1 MRQVRRMTFETNSSS
16 THSLTMCTKE
26 EYDDWKKGKLL
37 FDSYYQKFVSLLE
50 LTKELTKADFE
61 KAENNYESH
70 KQKYQKNWNQL
81 TKEEQEEYTFG
92 YIKKNKSMDGIV
104 TYPEWLDRN
113 DCLDIFYE
121 EYTTK
126 NNEKIIAF
134 GAYGYDG

>member
-26 EYDDWKKGKLL
+26 EYDNWKNGKLL
-37 FDSYYQKFVSLLE
+37 FDSCYKKFVPSL
-50 LTKELTKADFE
+50 ELTKADFE
-61 KAENNYESH
+61 EAEDNYKSN

-81 TKEEQEEYTFG
+81 TKEEQEEYTLE
-92 YIKKNKSMDGIV
+92 YIKENRSMDEIV

-113 DCLDIFYE
+113 DYLDQFYK

-126 NNEKIIAF
+126 NNEKIVAF
-134 GAYGYDG
+134 GVYGYDG

>member
-1 MRQVRRMTFETNSSS
+1 MRQIRKNVFETNSSS

-26 EYDDWKKGKLL
+26 EYDNWKNVKLL
-37 FDSYYQKFVSLLE
+37 FDSYYKKFVSSL
-50 LTKELTKADFE
+50 ELTKADFE

-81 TKEEQEEYTFG
+81 TKEEQEEYTIG
-92 YIKKNKSMDGIV
+92 YIKENKSMDEIV

-113 DCLDIFYE
+113 DYVDKFYK

-126 NNEKIIAF
+126 NNEKIVAF

>member
-1 MRQVRRMTFETNSSS
+1 MRQIRKNVFETNSSS

-26 EYDDWKKGKLL
+26 EYDNWKNGKLL
-37 FDSYYQKFVSLLE
+37 FDSYYKKFVSSL
-50 LTKELTKADFE
+50 ELTKADFE

-81 TKEEQEEYTFG
+81 TKEEQEKYTLG
-92 YIKKNKSMDGIV
+92 YIKENKSMDEIV

-113 DCLDIFYE
+113 DYLDTFYK

-126 NNEKIIAF
+126 NNEKIVAF
-134 GAYGYDG
+134 GAY

>member
-1 MRQVRRMTFETNSSS
+1 MRQIRKNVFETNSSS

-26 EYDDWKKGKLL
+26 EYDNWKNGKLL
-37 FDSYYQKFVSLLE
+37 FDSYYKKFVSSL
-50 LTKELTKADFE
+50 ELTKADFE

-81 TKEEQEEYTFG
+81 TKEEQEEYTIG
-92 YIKKNKSMDGIV
+92 YIKENKSMDEIV

-113 DCLDIFYE
+113 DYLDKFYK

-126 NNEKIIAF
+126 NNEKIVAF
-134 GAYGYDG
+134 GAYGYGG